1 MDNKSMLGKITVFDE
16 EGAHKLAGDK
26 TSASHWD
33 IISDY
38 TTKELIESKKS
49 FYPYIF
55 NRLSQGEAE
64 NLMICRLDKALF
76 VDVLP
81 RENKEAAYLLV
92 PHKLNK
98 ALYDNI
104 MEYKDDI
111 ASYEEL
117 TVVTIKERE
126 DALDD
131 ISGERDIFEEALI
144 GEDIA
149 SNIEK
154 LDMLEELVNKTY
166 RR

>member
-1 MDNKSMLGKITVFDE
+1 MEKKSILGKVTVFDE
-16 EGAHKLAGDK
+16 EGAHKLAGNK
-26 TSASHWD
+26 TSASHWN

-55 NRLSQGEAE
+55 NRLSQSEAE
-64 NLMICRLDKALF
+64 YLMICRLDKALF

-92 PHKLNK
+92 PNKLNK

-117 TVVTIKERE
+117 TIVAIKERE
-126 DALDD
+126 DFLDD
-131 ISGERDIFEEALI
+131 LSGDRDIFEETLI
-144 GEDIA
+144 GEDITT
-149 SNIEK
+149 NLDK
-154 LDMLEELVNKTY
+154 LDMLEELVDIAY